1 MATERESTPHTVL
14 RRALI
19 LVGRAVRYEL
29 GCWRSL
35 ARWVSGRFDIPTGAT
50 GFSYR
55 APLIGPYLLITGV
68 SVVEVVAFEL
78 ILSPGWIRTTL
89 FVFGIWGV
97 LFMLGMLA
105 SMIVRPHLVSPA
117 GLRIRMG
124 NGFDL
129 TVPWEV
135 VADIRPVLRSHTGR
149 SVTVENEV
157 LQLVVIGQTTV
168 DLILNRP
175 IVVHLSTD
183 VAVHRTAEITAV
195 RFHADDRAGLVT
207 AARSHLSGVIT
218 QG

>member
-1 MATERESTPHTVL
+1 MVTEQKSTFSAAL
-14 RRALI
+14 RRV
-19 LVGRAVRYEL
+19 LVLAGRAVRYEL

-35 ARWVSGRFDIPTGAT
+35 FRWISGRFDVPSGAT
-50 GFSYR
+50 AFSYR

-78 ILSPGWIRTTL
+78 ILSPGWFRTTL
-89 FVFGIWGV
+89 FVLGIWGV

-105 SMIVRPHLVSPA
+105 SVIVRPHLVSSA

-129 TVPWEV
+129 TVPWQV
-135 VADIRPVLRSHTGR
+135 VADIRPVLRSHSGR

-168 DLILNRP
+168 DLLLNRP
-175 IVVHLSTD
+175 ITVRLSTD
-183 VAVHRTAEITAV
+183 VAVNRTAEVTAV
-195 RFHADDRAGLVT
+195 RFHADDRDGLVT
-207 AARSHLSGVIT
+207 AVRSHVLLDR
-218 QG
+218 